1 MRTRADQLL
10 VDRGLA
16 ESRSRAQALIL
27 AGKVFSG
34 ERRIAKAG
42 DALAPDAALEVRGQD
57 HPWVSRGGLKLD
69 HALRHFGLSPA
80 GRICLDIGAS
90 TGGFTDVLLAHG
102 AAKVHAVD
110 VGHGQL
116 AWKLRNDPRV
126 VVHEKTNARYLTRDT
141 IAEPIGA
148 LVCDASFIGL
158 ATLLPAPLA
167 LCAPGAWA
175 VALIKPQ
182 FEAGPDAVGS
192 KGVVRDPAVHQA
204 VCERIQAWWAAL
216 PGLACAGHHRKPD
229 HRAGRQPRVPDRR
242 RAGLT
247 VRPGRVPAW
256 RIAMSAARSRPGGTT
271 PWQAPSAR
279 PDRSA
284 VDRVR
289 RVSGRTR
296 RPSYPSL
303 QWRRPCQTTPGTWRL
318 LGRGYGNKKLTV
330 GLP

>member
-1 MRTRADQLL
+1 MMQVTIWAAASPLPPTPSRKGSGSARLPGMRMRADQLL

-34 ERRIAKAG
+34 DRRIAKAG
-42 DALAPDAALEVRGQD
+42 DTLAPEASLEVRGQD

-69 HALRHFGLSPA
+69 HALHHFGLSPVA
-80 GRICLDIGAS
+80 RICLDIGAS
-90 TGGFTDVLLAHG
+90 TGGFTDVLLANG

-116 AWKLRNDPRV
+116 AWKLRTDPRV
-126 VVHEKTNARYLTRDT
+126 VVHERTNARYLNQEAIVD
-141 IAEPIGA
+141 PIGA

-158 ATLLPAPLA
+158 KTVLPAPLV

-204 VCERIQAWWAAL
+204 VCDRIHAWWATL
-216 PGLACAGHHRKPD
+216 PGWAILGIIESPITGPEGNREFLIAA
-229 HRAGRQPRVPDRR
+229 
-242 RAGLT
+242 T
-247 VRPGRVPAW
+247 
-256 RIAMSAARSRPGGTT
+256 RI
-271 PWQAPSAR
+271 
-279 PDRSA
+279 
-284 VDRVR
+284 
-289 RVSGRTR
+289 
-296 RPSYPSL
+296 
-303 QWRRPCQTTPGTWRL
+303 
-318 LGRGYGNKKLTV
+318 
-330 GLP
+330 